1 MAELELV
8 RLHDDGERLVLRAPD
23 GTEHALPITDAL
35 RTALRGERARVEEPP
50 RTVSPAQAT
59 MRPRDLQTRLRAGA
73 TAEELAAESGLPVEH
88 VRRYEWPVVAE
99 RQHVIG
105 QVRVHRIDGAS
116 DTTLGEAA
124 DARLAARGVPVD
136 DATWSARRE
145 GIAPWIV
152 EVRFSAGDRERSAR
166 WTFDPRGRVV
176 TPLDDEARWLGQPD
190 DPLSPEMIGV
200 PSLTGRGPSRLDAGR
215 RQADPATEAT
225 ALLLDD
231 LAGRRGQRPAGRT
244 TRRLDDGHRDED
256 LSLGEAGPAP
266 RPATGAVPR
275 VPRPVTGPVPVARVP
290 APWGDDPGASHPSRA
305 HGTPHDE
312 APRVEEAPG
321 AAVVDLGSRRARPAP
336 PHDASPQRADEHREA
351 PGGVDEPPV
360 ERPVPTPAA
369 AVRPEPAPVPAA
381 RDANRAAPAARRP
394 ARKGRAQVPSW
405 DEIVFGGGRPSK

>member
-35 RTALRGERARVEEPP
+35 RTVVRGERPRAEEPP
-50 RTVSPAQAT
+50 RSVSPAQAT

-124 DARLAARGVPVD
+124 DARLAARGVPAD
-136 DATWSARRE
+136 DATWSAWRE
-145 GIAPWIV
+145 GVAPWIV
-152 EVRFSAGDRERSAR
+152 EVRFAAGDRERSAR

-200 PSLTGRGPSRLDAGR
+200 PSLTGRGPARLDAGR

-231 LAGRRGQRPAGRT
+231 LAGRRGQRPSGRT

-256 LSLGEAGPAP
+256 LSLGETGPAP

-275 VPRPVTGPVPVARVP
+275 VPRPATGPVPVARVP
-290 APWGDDPGASHPSRA
+290 APWGNDAGAPHPSR
-305 HGTPHDE
+305 PHD
-312 APRVEEAPG
+312 AARVEVAPG

-336 PHDASPQRADEHREA
+336 PHDDAPQPADVHREA
-351 PGGVDEPPV
+351 PGRADERPPV
-360 ERPVPTPAA
+360 PAPAA
-369 AVRPEPAPVPAA
+369 AARPEPAPAPAA
-381 RDANRAAPAARRP
+381 RDASRGEAGRRP